1 MSGNLSIPHPQKS
14 KTLSRAVLV
23 TGIAL
28 LLTGAIPF
36 GMHGDSDSFP
46 PASPESAT
54 TASPDPSLTPADLR
68 LLDDIQSRALVYFV
82 DHTDPRTGLTRDRAP
97 ANGLP
102 SSAPASIGASGFALA
117 AWTIAVDRGWLP
129 PEAGRREVTST
140 LSFLLNGADQVH
152 GWFYHYVDVHTGRRA
167 WHSEVSTIDT
177 ALLLQGALFAREY
190 FRDPQI
196 TTLVDA
202 LYRRVDWTWALD
214 GGTTLSL
221 GWRPETGFL
230 PYRWNTYSELLGM
243 VLLGIGAPEHALP
256 PSAWDAWNRGPVVR
270 YDGITYVGAAPLF
283 THQYSQAFFDFRNRR
298 DEFMNYWQNSV
309 DATFANRAW
318 CADQSSRFPSWSQNL
333 WGLTSSDS
341 AEGYRA
347 WGGPEPDTVAPDGTL
362 VPCAP
367 GGSLP
372 FAPRECLDDLEA
384 MRRAGG
390 SRVWGTYGFADAFN
404 PQTGWVSS
412 DVIAIDQ
419 GIMLLMAENLR
430 SGLVWRTFMRA
441 PEVQRALDLAGFTR
455 PGEGRD

>member
-1 MSGNLSIPHPQKS
+1 MTGHLRDDTNVKEDDMSGNLSIPHPQKS
-14 KTLSRAVLV
+14 KTLSRAVLA

-46 PASPESAT
+46 PASPQSAT
-54 TASPDPSLTPADLR
+54 SASPDPSLTPEDLR

-230 PYRWNTYSELLGM
+230 PYRWNTYSEC
-243 VLLGIGAPEHALP
+243 GA
-256 PSAWDAWNRGPVVR
+256 S
-270 YDGITYVGAAPLF
+270 APLL
-283 THQYSQAFFDFRNRR
+283 
-298 DEFMNYWQNSV
+298 
-309 DATFANRAW
+309 DARL
-318 CADQSSRFPSWSQNL
+318 DSRPQV
-333 WGLTSSDS
+333 SDS
-341 AEGYRA
+341 ETCARSAVGQARPSTA
-347 WGGPEPDTVAPDGTL
+347 VSGHHTRPER
-362 VPCAP
+362 
-367 GGSLP
+367 S
-372 FAPRECLDDLEA
+372 
-384 MRRAGG
+384 RRA
-390 SRVWGTYGFADAFN
+390 
-404 PQTGWVSS
+404 PQ
-412 DVIAIDQ
+412 
-419 GIMLLMAENLR
+419 AE
-430 SGLVWRTFMRA
+430 SF
-441 PEVQRALDLAGFTR
+441 
-455 PGEGRD
+455 